1 MHQVGTSS
9 LLIGTKVHSN
19 VTRAV
24 STQTTNVNEQLEIQT
39 DGGVANKEKEELQ
52 NKTAALEKLLEE
64 KNHHIGKLKA
74 IRQELKEQQSE
85 IQFIKTKEE
94 IEKSSLLRKIRH
106 EKRNHKPKGT
116 QATIDRKRQ

>member
-85 IQFIKTKEE
+85 IQFIKPRRKWRKAPCYA
-94 IEKSSLLRKIRH
+94 KS
-106 EKRNHKPKGT
+106 ET
-116 QATIDRKRQ
+116 